1 MDQQKVEEII
11 MTKLEGFSKVAVIK
25 WGYCTQYHFSIY
37 DDGNGY
43 KVGDMVALSNNNP
56 NAKIDEIIS
65 VEESR
70 ERYKRCITEEVIG
83 KIDISAYEKRL
94 AQRKEKAEL
103 KKELDK
109 RKKEIREKLDDEYY
123 ASKEDVYAKMLKR
136 YEKYYDE
143 ETNS

>member
-1 MDQQKVEEII
+1 

-25 WGYCTQYHFSIY
+25 RGYCTQYHFAIY
-37 DDGNGY
+37 DDGNDY
-43 KVGDMVALSNNNP
+43 KVGDMVALSNNNS

-70 ERYKRCITEEVIG
+70 ERYKGDITAEVIG

-123 ASKEDVYAKMLKR
+123 ASKDNVYAEMLKR
-136 YEKYYDE
+136 YE
-143 ETNS
+143 SL

>member
-1 MDQQKVEEII
+1 MI
-11 MTKLEGFSKVAVIK
+11 KLEGFSKVAVIK
-25 WGYCTQYHFSIY
+25 RGCTQYHFAIY
-37 DDGNGY
+37 DDGNDY

-70 ERYKRCITEEVIG
+70 ERYKGITAEVIG
-83 KIDISAYEKRL
+83 KIDISAYEKRM

-109 RKKEIREKLDDEYY
+109 RKKEIQKKLDDEYY
-123 ASKEDVYAKMLKR
+123 ASKDDLYAEMLKR
-136 YEKYYDE
+136 YE
-143 ETNS
+143 SL